1 MISDGDDNLSDHA
14 LSEAIEGAIRAETA
28 IYAISTNTDWV
39 AVDDESRPSKY
50 HLDQGDK
57 ILQKFA
63 DEVMATARREMT
75 RDETN
80 YIPQH
85 ARPVTGGR
93 KPFKSEILADRK
105 ERFAG
110 INKFGTE
117 RGGWLTS
124 VPGERAVEMHCLA
137 DSTLPDELRKLG

>member
-1 MISDGDDNLSDHA
+1 LKCRSCRKGRYAPPVHVIKLTQEREITPYVWGHPDEERM
-14 LSEAIEGAIRAETA
+14 RAQLR
-28 IYAISTNTDWV
+28 ST
-39 AVDDESRPSKY
+39 
-50 HLDQGDK
+50 
-57 ILQKFA
+57 LQKFA

-110 INKFGTE
+110 INKFVTE